1 MSAADRE
8 ARTGTPSRL
17 QAMSGDPLKH
27 RSATG
32 RLFKCGD
39 NMDLAPVTKHED
51 RLKKRQRQIRG
62 SSGSIG
68 PRTIDDQAEQAAPS
82 LEELL
87 HLRRQMASLH
97 WQCEQWKQLAV
108 KLELGHTGN
117 LIECMKLGEAL
128 GILRSEPSSGDAMI
142 GMLMLRGQSGN
153 PCNGQEVPSCLRPVT
168 RQAEHPS
175 ADGFAERIPHVAQ
188 E

>member
-97 WQCEQWKQLAV
+97 WQ
-108 KLELGHTGN
+108 
-117 LIECMKLGEAL
+117 
-128 GILRSEPSSGDAMI
+128 SESIGDAMI